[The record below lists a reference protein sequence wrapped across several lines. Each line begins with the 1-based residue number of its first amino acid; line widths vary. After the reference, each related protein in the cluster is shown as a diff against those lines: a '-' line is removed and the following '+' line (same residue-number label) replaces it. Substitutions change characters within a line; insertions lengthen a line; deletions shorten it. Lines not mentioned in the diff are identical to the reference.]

1 MIYSTVQTSVPNS
14 VLCGNSTCGGQCC
27 GDKNIAAA
35 AAALFAALIF
45 LAPNQNGG
53 SGSA

>member
-1 MIYSTVQTSVPNS
+1 MIYSGKQTSVPS
-14 VLCGNSTCGGQCC
+14 SIFCGATAGGACC

-45 LAPNQNGG
+45 LTPTPANG